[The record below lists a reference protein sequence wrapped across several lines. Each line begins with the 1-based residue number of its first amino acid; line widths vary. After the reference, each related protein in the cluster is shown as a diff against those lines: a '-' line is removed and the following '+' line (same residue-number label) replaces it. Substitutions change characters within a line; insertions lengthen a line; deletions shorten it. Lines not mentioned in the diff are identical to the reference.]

1 MAISVAGVAM
11 AQDACRQALAL
22 GLDVSGSVDA
32 TEYRLQLEGLAA
44 ALGSAPVREV
54 LLAMPSAPVHL
65 AIYEWSGPSAQGL
78 IVDWTPINGTDAL
91 RSVQNRLIGH
101 NRSGSPDP
109 STALGSAMLF
119 GARLLNERSECWKRT
134 LDISG
139 DGLSNT
145 GPRPK
150 AVKEHPL
157 IQPII
162 INALVIGTD
171 SPSLGD
177 RRQLEI
183 GELSSYFTAHVI
195 HGPGAFV
202 QTALGFSD
210 FERAMREKLL
220 KELEGL
226 SMSAREA
233 P

>member
-1 MAISVAGVAM
+1 
-11 AQDACRQALAL
+11 
-22 GLDVSGSVDA
+22 
-32 TEYRLQLEGLAA
+32 
-44 ALGSAPVREV
+44 
-54 LLAMPSAPVHL
+54 
-65 AIYEWSGPSAQGL
+65 
-78 IVDWTPINGTDAL
+78 
-91 RSVQNRLIGH
+91 
-101 NRSGSPDP
+101 
-109 STALGSAMLF
+109 MLF

-226 SMSAREA
+226 SMSARET